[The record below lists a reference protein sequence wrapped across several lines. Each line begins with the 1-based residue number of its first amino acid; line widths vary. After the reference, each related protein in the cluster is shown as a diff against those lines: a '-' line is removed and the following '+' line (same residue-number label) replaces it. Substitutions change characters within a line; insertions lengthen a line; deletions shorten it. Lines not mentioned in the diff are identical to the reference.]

1 MKYVAEIDGE
11 EFTIEIDPSGEITF
25 CDVPCSAC
33 LESAHRNALFT
44 LLVGETP
51 HEVHLAPRRDGAY
64 TVTIAGNRFEV
75 QVRDERAWRM
85 AEGAP
90 PRASAGGATVRSPM
104 PGVVVDV
111 LVEPGQVVRAGDG
124 VAILE
129 AMKMENEIRA
139 PRDGVVHSVHVAS
152 GQAVSLDDV
161 IAQIGAPEE
170 RGAATAT

>member
-1 MKYVAEIDGE
+1 
-11 EFTIEIDPSGEITF
+11 
-25 CDVPCSAC
+25 
-33 LESAHRNALFT
+33 
-44 LLVGETP
+44 
-51 HEVHLAPRRDGAY
+51 
-64 TVTIAGNRFEV
+64 
-75 QVRDERAWRM
+75 
-85 AEGAP
+85 
-90 PRASAGGATVRSPM
+90 M

>member
-1 MKYVAEIDGE
+1 MKYVAEIDGQ
-11 EFTIEIDPSGEITF
+11 EFTVEVDPSGEITF

-33 LESAHRNALFT
+33 LESAHRDALFT

-75 QVRDERAWRM
+75 QVRDERAWRL
-85 AEGAP
+85 AEGAVSP
-90 PRASAGGATVRSPM
+90 TDTGTATVRSPM

-111 LVEPGQVVRAGDG
+111 LVEPGAVVLAGDG

-139 PRDGVVHSVHVAS
+139 PRDGIVHSVHVAP

-161 IAQIGAPEE
+161 IAQIGGPEE
-170 RGAATAT
+170 EKEATS